1 MTYTQ
6 DDIAALTAA
15 IATGASEVT
24 FGSGPDRRTV
34 VYRSLAEMRSLLAEM
49 IVAVQPAAQAPRVS
63 YIRHTRD

>member
-6 DDIAALTAA
+6 DDIAALKAA

-34 VYRSLAEMRSLLAEM
+34 IYRSLAEMRSTLAEM
-49 IVAVQPAAQAPRVS
+49 IGEVSPASPPPRVS